1 MISRSPLVINLWY
14 EPVLNIETAC
24 QLIYPFWKN
33 FKFKDVMFI
42 VGFNPKSSVRR
53 EPKQKLRYWEN
64 RSLSDK
70 LE

>member
-24 QLIYPFWKN
+24 QLIYPFWKI

-42 VGFNPKSSVRR
+42 IVFNPKSSARR
-53 EPKQKLRYWEN
+53 EPK
-64 RSLSDK
+64 
-70 LE
+70 